1 MHCSNFLIFL
11 QKAKKVWGRI
21 LRDGGFWPNG
31 PFSRVKINSGFN
43 INQLLT
49 ILGALPPTLCQISKQ
64 QNFPSRVVYNSKLQ
78 LFRKILKIQGF
89 LVQYLHQ
96 NRNDEKKCI
105 RSSSR
110 PLFRLFWGDGLLPF
124 RSSMQL
130 QNTRAL
136 SKLHKMI

>member
-1 MHCSNFLIFL
+1 MDDSVFLDSNNFWKVGKRSTFFGETREIIALQQFSNFS
-11 QKAKKVWGRI
+11 AKGEKVWGRI

-96 NRNDEKKCI
+96 NRNDEK
-105 RSSSR
+105 
-110 PLFRLFWGDGLLPF
+110 
-124 RSSMQL
+124 
-130 QNTRAL
+130 NA
-136 SKLHKMI
+136 